1 MRELNFDSLAEVLY
15 LCETNENYNVAI
27 ILKSYLSLKDFY
39 EQLLVEYRAGRL
51 PPRVEIKFTPGR
63 KVSLRFRKQGSLIDL
78 LTQGNLEDI
87 RGCNYH
93 HILYESDVDISF
105 RCSLH
110 ERTYS
115 PSWNSY
121 TKEPQKSEELDSFLN
136 SFKVNDNTS

>member
-51 PPRVEIKFTPGR
+51 PPRVEIKFTPGE
-63 KVSLRFRKQGSLIDL
+63 KVSLRFRRQDSLIDL
-78 LTQGNLEDI
+78 LTQGNLEKI
-87 RGCNYH
+87 RGHNYH

-121 TKEPQKSEELDSFLN
+121 AKELQKSEELDSFLN